1 MGLKEILKKCAYLL
15 PDKLYL
21 SLRYYMTFH
30 RFPNWEAPQTYNE
43 KLQWLK
49 LHDHH
54 PRYHRMADKA
64 AVKDYV
70 REVLGADYGIPT
82 LGLWDR
88 VEDIDWEALPRR
100 FVLKCTHDSGSVVL
114 CPDKGKLDRE
124 AAISLLSRGLATD
137 YYREYRE
144 WPYQDARR
152 QIIAEEY
159 LQDDQ
164 GNPPDDYKVM
174 CFGGQPKLVILHQ
187 GRFGEHTMDFYDTDW
202 NLLPITRVGQ
212 NRSTEPAPRPR
223 LLEEMLRLSAILS
236 EGMPHLRVDW
246 YEMNGRLYLGELTFY
261 NASGFGP
268 FADPE
273 DDRRIGSWIPLELA
287 HSMDN

>member
-1 MGLKEILKKCAYLL
+1 MGLKETVKKCAYLL
-15 PDKLYL
+15 PDRLYL
-21 SLRYYMTFH
+21 SLRYYMTFR
-30 RFPNWEAPQTYNE
+30 RFPNWANPQTYNE

-49 LHDHH
+49 LHDHD
-54 PRYHRMADKA
+54 PQYHRMADKA

-88 VEDIDWEALPRR
+88 VEDICWDSLPRR

-114 CPDKGKLDRE
+114 CPDKDALDRE
-124 AAISLLSRGLATD
+124 QAMALLKRGLATD

-144 WPYQDARR
+144 WPYKDAKR

-174 CFGGQPKLVILHQ
+174 CFGGQPRLVILHQ
-187 GRFGEHTMDFYDTDW
+187 GRFGAHTMDFYDPDW

-212 NRSTEPAPRPR
+212 NRSTEPAPRPA

-236 EGMPHLRVDW
+236 AGMPHLRVDW
-246 YEMNGRLYLGELTFY
+246 YQMNGRLYLGELTFY

-268 FADPE
+268 FADPR
-273 DDRRIGSWIPLELA
+273 DDERLGSWIPLDMA
-287 HSMDN
+287 HSVDN